1 MNNFDNVMIAVE
13 RMNKDLGIGMRHI
26 TISTVGIAPRI
37 RKLADVNSQVRN
49 YIKVLN
55 ALCLSPRR
63 LHLDGTYSV

>member
-37 RKLADVNSQVRN
+37 RKLADMNSQVRN
-49 YIKVLN
+49 DIKDLN
-55 ALCLSPRR
+55 PLFVSPTFTPRW
-63 LHLDGTYSV
+63 HS